1 MLKKIVISSSNTKA
15 IAFLDDLS
23 RKKDA
28 IRKKLESK
36 TIAGKTISNK
46 KTD

>member
-1 MLKKIVISSSNTKA
+1 MLKKVVISSSNVKA

-23 RKKDA
+23 KKKDA

-36 TIAGKTISNK
+36 TIAGKSIAHRSTN
-46 KTD
+46 

>member
-1 MLKKIVISSSNTKA
+1 MLKKIVISSSNTRA

-36 TIAGKTISNK
+36 TIAGKSISNRK
-46 KTD
+46 SN